1 MDYRADDRPLIVEI
15 NGEAWHTSLT
25 DRAADRER
33 YDRLISLGFS
43 VVVYWE
49 YDIWHDART
58 VRRTLDHIMRHPDRG
73 PTLHRP
79 TPAPW
84 EC

>member
-1 MDYRADDRPLIVEI
+1 MVVEI
-15 NGEAWHTSLT
+15 NGEAWHSSLT
-25 DRAADRER
+25 DRAADNER
-33 YDRLISLGFS
+33 YARFLDLGFS
-43 VVVYWE
+43 VVVFWE
-49 YDIWHDART
+49 YDIWQDSRT
-58 VRRTLDHIMRHPDRG
+58 VRAAMDRLIRRPDEK